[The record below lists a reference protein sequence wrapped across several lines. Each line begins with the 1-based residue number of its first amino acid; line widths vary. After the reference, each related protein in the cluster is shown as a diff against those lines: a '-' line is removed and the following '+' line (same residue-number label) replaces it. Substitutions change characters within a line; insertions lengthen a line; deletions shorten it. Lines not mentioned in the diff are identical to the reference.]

1 MLVVCFMNFITII
14 LLYSC
19 NDNPGVGATIETSFK
34 SDRDTSHNSGSVNGC
49 NIGNHLENTDK
60 PVEASENES
69 DLAVDE
75 CSPLKTNASLFFRC
89 VFGYILFR

>member
-1 MLVVCFMNFITII
+1 MSSITLI

-19 NDNPGVGATIETSFK
+19 NVNPGVSATSDTSFM

-49 NIGNHLENTDK
+49 NSGDHPENTDK

-75 CSPLKTNASLFFRC
+75 CSPLKTNASLVFDC
-89 VFGYILFR
+89 VFC